1 VGLTFEWDRRKAAAN
16 LAKHGVSFLEAST
29 AFGDPSSLT
38 IADEEHS
45 DADEKRWV
53 LLGRSFSGRIV
64 VVVHVERHDNLRII
78 SARRATRA
86 ERATYE
92 QG

>member
-1 VGLTFEWDRRKAAAN
+1 VGLTFEWDRRKAATN
-16 LAKHGVSFLEAST
+16 VAKHGVSFAEASS
-29 AFGDPSSLT
+29 AFGDPQSLT

-45 DADEKRWV
+45 DPLEKRWV
-53 LLGRSFSGRIV
+53 LLGRTYLGRIV

-78 SARRATRA
+78 SARRASRV
-86 ERATYE
+86 ERDDYE